1 MILRKE
7 RILVIKVCGVAAP
20 KVVKQSRASNFVWSD
35 LCEFALTIWEK
46 KGTQVRS
53 WWSLERG
60 KGWQRSSSMLTPQQR
75 HRFLCGTEL
84 RQTNLVPHVHSP
96 SLFAFAFPLLSN
108 TCFVHL
114 FFGKIEKDLSKNSES
129 ELPIFLHLRKS
140 SNHAERY
147 RRVSNSPI
155 WRWNNMGKNKEKRQG
170 SQSKC
175 TREKESIEVA
185 GTHLGSLGF
194 LMQNFL
200 LAFRS
205 KILEMVKERQ
215 QICSLLFLA
224 NWKMIDLRIIFSSI
238 GEPLTCSL
246 PFYSI
251 YQSQITIYY
260 YQLPGHTIIHYHYC
274 QLLSLDRQDMTW
286 WRRGAAIAPVLQQ

>member
-1 MILRKE
+1 L
-7 RILVIKVCGVAAP
+7 
-20 KVVKQSRASNFVWSD
+20 
-35 LCEFALTIWEK
+35 LC
-46 KGTQVRS
+46 
-53 WWSLERG
+53 
-60 KGWQRSSSMLTPQQR
+60 SS
-75 HRFLCGTEL
+75 
-84 RQTNLVPHVHSP
+84 
-96 SLFAFAFPLLSN
+96 
-108 TCFVHL
+108 

-140 SNHAERY
+140 PNHAERY

-224 NWKMIDLRIIFSSI
+224 NWKMIDLRIIFFKYWRGSNMQLALLLHLSKSDHYLLLPTTRPYNHTL
-238 GEPLTCSL
+238 PLL
-246 PFYSI
+246 P
-251 YQSQITIYY
+251 TAV
-260 YQLPGHTIIHYHYC
+260 T
-274 QLLSLDRQDMTW
+274 R
-286 WRRGAAIAPVLQQ
+286 